1 MLAWGCIAVPGVR
14 VFWHGPTSLFM
25 SAAASF
31 FWVVAATKVLLSVPI
46 QIGAAR
52 KRTPERLK
60 MALGQRKDD
69 WLAMAVMVV
78 ALVCDEYPLT
88 GWMYLKI
95 KSAMYELFG
104 VTPNVAGWTYLFG
117 TVLLAWLVQ
126 RTMLRLRCIQS
137 R

>member
-1 MLAWGCIAVPGVR
+1 
-14 VFWHGPTSLFM
+14 M